1 MAVTRRSFV
10 KKSLAFLAG
19 GAFSPYLAG
28 SVGNHLSNAVPGR
41 RIPVILDSDI
51 GDDIDDTW
59 ALLML
64 LRSPQFDVKLVVS
77 DFGNAIYRC
86 RLFAKLLELTGFT
99 HIPIGVGLDA
109 DDEIGRQSG
118 WIGDYRLEDYPGKV
132 YHHGVQALID
142 TVRQSPHPVTLLCI
156 GPVPNIAEALRREPA
171 IADNARF
178 VGMHGSIFTGY
189 DGAPTPVAE
198 WNVKSNPEAL
208 QQVFAAPWDCTITPL
223 DTCGTVKL
231 TGENYQR
238 IYRSEDP
245 WLKALIEN
253 YRVWF
258 PLAPFIKPGTDPGL
272 MSTTL
277 FDTVAVH
284 AAYSQNFLM
293 MEDLPL
299 RVTDD
304 GYTVV
309 DRQNGRPVHCA
320 VKWKD
325 PQAFRDRLVDTLTSA
340 GTGIPVETLAAIH
353 AQTRVI
359 DTGMAVRR

>member
-1 MAVTRRSFV
+1 MTVTRRSFI
-10 KKSLAFLAG
+10 KTSLALLAG
-19 GAFSPYLAG
+19 GALPPHLARAA
-28 SVGNHLSNAVPGR
+28 GNQSLPGAQGR

-86 RLFAKLLELTGFT
+86 RLIAKLLELTGCT
-99 HIPIGVGLDA
+99 HIPVGVGLEP

-118 WIGDYRLEDYPGKV
+118 WIGDYRLEDFPGRV
-132 YHHGVQALID
+132 YRDGVQALID
-142 TVRQSPHPVTLLCI
+142 TIMQSPEPVTLLCI

-171 IADNARF
+171 IAHNARF
-178 VGMHGSIFTGY
+178 VGMHGSVYLGY
-189 DGAPTPVAE
+189 DGSATPAAE
-198 WNVKSNPEAL
+198 WNVKSNPKAL
-208 QQVFAAPWDCTITPL
+208 QEVFAAPWDCTITPL
-223 DTCGTVKL
+223 DTCGLVTL
-231 TGENYQR
+231 TGESYQR

-245 WLKALIEN
+245 WLKALVEN
-253 YRVWF
+253 YRIWL
-258 PLAPFIKPGTDPGL
+258 PLAPFIKPGTDPGR

-284 AAYSQNFLM
+284 AAYSQEFLV

-299 RVTDD
+299 RVTDG

-320 VKWKD
+320 TKWKNI
-325 PQAFRDRLVDTLTSA
+325 QAFKDRLADTLTN
-340 GTGIPVETLAAIH
+340 GVFCRPVEARPFLQSYPPACA
-353 AQTRVI
+353 R
-359 DTGMAVRR
+359 AV